1 MASGRLQSNS
11 ALLLTPSSTTAQP
24 PSRVTGQVIDGVTE
38 APLGDASV
46 EGATDAVITESD
58 GRFSIGVGADET
70 TLRVQATGHLDTVSP
85 ELPQVLRRR
94 LKDSRAYRH
103 SGCAHASEERSSEV
117 DRIVGPYGG

>member
-1 MASGRLQSNS
+1 LFSTAFSTARAPALLLG

-38 APLGDASV
+38 APLGDACV
-46 EGATDAVITESD
+46 EGATDAVITESG

-85 ELPQVLRRR
+85 ELPQVFETASQRFPRIPTFGLRARF
-94 LKDSRAYRH
+94 
-103 SGCAHASEERSSEV
+103 
-117 DRIVGPYGG
+117 